1 MRHEVVVALLVVCAL
16 SGAAVAQEA
25 PAIENATTTFDVE
38 LQADGDAD
46 WTVRTE
52 IPLDT
57 AEERSGF
64 ETYAER
70 FAAGNA
76 TAGPSI
82 DFFRTA
88 VELASTTADRN
99 MTVTDVE
106 RSYSVDNTTGTLL
119 LRFQWTA
126 FLNTDGTGYELGD
139 AFLSPDGTWLR
150 SLEAGQEI
158 RIYTPP
164 GYDIQRSIEARQE
177 NDSLVITGPETFD
190 PGEFSVV
197 YQPADDSDTET
208 DTATAT
214 ATQTDTA
221 TPTDSPTSPGTDPEQ
236 GVDELAVALLGLLF
250 LVIVVLAIWRWRG
263 REPIATT
270 TAESETAST
279 AGGDGSAAATAAES
293 DGGDDDGEVAPEL
306 LADEERVETL
316 LQQNGGR
323 MRQAD
328 IVAETDWSDAKVSQ
342 LLSRM
347 ADEGSIEKLRLGR
360 ENVISLPE
368 DSTEE

>member
-1 MRHEVVVALLVVCAL
+1 MRDEVVVALLVVCAL

-25 PAIENATTTFDVE
+25 PAIKSATTTFDVE
-38 LQADGDAD
+38 LQANGNAD
-46 WTVRTE
+46 WTVRTATQ
-52 IPLDT
+52 LDT

-70 FAAGNA
+70 FESGNA

-88 VELASTTADRN
+88 VELASTAADRE
-99 MTVTDVE
+99 MAVTDVE
-106 RSYSVDNTTGTLL
+106 RSYTVDNTTGTLL

-126 FLNTDGTGYELGD
+126 FLTTDGSGYELGD
-139 AFLSPDGTWLR
+139 ALLSPDGTWLR

-158 RIYTPP
+158 RIHTPP

-177 NDSLVITGPETFD
+177 NDSLVIIGPETFD
-190 PGEFSVV
+190 PGEFAVV
-197 YQPADDSDTET
+197 YQPADGSDVGT
-208 DTATAT
+208 DTPTAT
-214 ATQTDTA
+214 DPETV
-221 TPTDSPTSPGTDPEQ
+221 TPSDSPTAPGTDPEE

-250 LVIVVLAIWRWRG
+250 LVVGVLAIWRWRG
-263 REPIATT
+263 PEPIGDANGD
-270 TAESETAST
+270 SETASSE
-279 AGGDGSAAATAAES
+279 ASGGSAATTAAES
-293 DGGDDDGEVAPEL
+293 DGEDAEGDVAPEL
-306 LADEERVETL
+306 LSDEERVETL
-316 LQQNGGR
+316 LAQNGGR

-328 IVAETDWSDAKVSQ
+328 IVEETDWSDAKVSQ

-347 ADEGSIEKLRLGR
+347 ADEESVEKLRLGR

-368 DSTEE
+368 DADEE